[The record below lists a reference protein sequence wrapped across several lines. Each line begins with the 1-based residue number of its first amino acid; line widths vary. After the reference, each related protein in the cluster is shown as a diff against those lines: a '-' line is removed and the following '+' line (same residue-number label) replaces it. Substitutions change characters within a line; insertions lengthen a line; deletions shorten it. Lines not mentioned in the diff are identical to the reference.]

1 MYVSSTV
8 CDEITYLFPNLDGCT
23 VEVWKWMNNFIPH
36 FIMDVITYQCWD
48 VCAIYVNNTNNFI
61 YTMNL
66 HLLTVC
72 SWYITPL
79 LNAMGR
85 DIYKSS
91 HLGSITPHLCH
102 TISGDDVRA
111 RWKPGVGIFQ
121 SHMYVMF
128 LTPFVSYGYCW
139 LFHTIHLQAIKWI
152 PGIFKKH
159 IQLLTYMR
167 WISPSFFVV

>member
-1 MYVSSTV
+1 
-8 CDEITYLFPNLDGCT
+8 
-23 VEVWKWMNNFIPH
+23 
-36 FIMDVITYQCWD
+36 MDVITYPCWD
-48 VCAIYVNNTNNFI
+48 VCAIYVNNPNNLT

-72 SWYITPL
+72 SWYITLL
-79 LNAMGR
+79 LNDMGR
-85 DIYKSS
+85 DMSWYCIYIYIYIYIIYTLYTSS
-91 HLGSITPHLCH
+91 HLGSITSHLCH

-121 SHMYVMF
+121 SHIYVVF

-139 LFHTIHLQAIKWI
+139 LFHTIHLHAIKWI

-159 IQLLTYMR
+159 IQLLLTYRR
-167 WISPSFFVV
+167 WISPSFFCCVKILVC